1 VGGFVSEPPINP
13 NDMAKKRFN
22 NYLKYATFK
31 KELEAGNIL
40 PDSVSY
46 IKEIRAIYTHGEY
59 YGNGCISSVNAGTGE
74 VSAEL
79 LPNVFHVFGEVSVL
93 NVTFGKGFPGIA
105 NEYMFQF
112 SSGVTPTVL
121 NLPEGVKWIGS
132 SVVRANRTYQV
143 SILNNIAVM
152 GGAL

>member
-1 VGGFVSEPPINP
+1 
-13 NDMAKKRFN
+13 MKKTDRRLIAEII
-22 NYLKYATFK
+22 YSVII
-31 KELEAGNIL
+31 IL
-40 PDSVSY
+40 
-46 IKEIRAIYTHGEY
+46 
-59 YGNGCISSVNAGTGE
+59 
-74 VSAEL
+74 
-79 LPNVFHVFGEVSVL
+79 L

-152 GGAL
+152 GGTL

>member
-1 VGGFVSEPPINP
+1 MPPSRKNWKPVTYCLIP
-13 NDMAKKRFN
+13 FPTSRR
-22 NYLKYATFK
+22 YGL
-31 KELEAGNIL
+31 
-40 PDSVSY
+40 
-46 IKEIRAIYTHGEY
+46 THGEY

-152 GGAL
+152 GGA

>member
-1 VGGFVSEPPINP
+1 MPPSRKNWKPVTYCLIPFLHQGDTGYLYPWGILWQWLHIQRECWYGRGQCRASSEH
-13 NDMAKKRFN
+13 
-22 NYLKYATFK
+22 
-31 KELEAGNIL
+31 
-40 PDSVSY
+40 V
-46 IKEIRAIYTHGEY
+46 
-59 YGNGCISSVNAGTGE
+59 
-74 VSAEL
+74 
-79 LPNVFHVFGEVSVL
+79 HVFGEVSVL

>member
-1 VGGFVSEPPINP
+1 
-13 NDMAKKRFN
+13 M
-22 NYLKYATFK
+22 
-31 KELEAGNIL
+31 
-40 PDSVSY
+40 
-46 IKEIRAIYTHGEY
+46 
-59 YGNGCISSVNAGTGE
+59 NAGTGE
-74 VSAEL
+74 GSAEL

-152 GGAL
+152 GGTL